1 MKRIIY
7 IFALILSSLFTIGID
22 DTQAQVKEDFKR
34 GYMNIDKDCSVFIN
48 LTNANIDPKYKKYV
62 TGLSDVQRLN
72 KKEYLLKPLKNREK
86 QIRVVADKGYLCP
99 LERELNEPVSTKYWS
114 IKNLDKN
121 EETITVSL
129 FCHSTNQ
136 LIGKITYD
144 LIPIYEFKP
153 RIVYVDTNGNEC
165 EYEGGEHLSKLPID
179 WGKPM
184 KTIVKYGEQTFVPL
198 VHTEVTLGFKGDE
211 AVAQSTVVKGDK
223 ITGAF
228 ISELKA
234 LSIGYSRYISNIKIR
249 GNDGI
254 VRTLPPVE
262 MKK

>member
-22 DTQAQVKEDFKR
+22 DTQAQVKEEFKR
-34 GYMNIDKDCSVFIN
+34 GYMNIDKDCS
-48 LTNANIDPKYKKYV
+48 
-62 TGLSDVQRLN
+62 
-72 KKEYLLKPLKNREK
+72 
-86 QIRVVADKGYLCP
+86 
-99 LERELNEPVSTKYWS
+99 
-114 IKNLDKN
+114 KNLDKN

-198 VHTEVTLGFKGDE
+198 VHTELTLVFKGDE
-211 AVAQSTVVKGDK
+211 AVPQSTVVKGDK